1 MMRAR
6 GGLSGHHGF
15 IAGLGT
21 AQIISWGSLIYA
33 FPLLATPME
42 ADFGWG
48 RTEIFGLASLALAVA
63 GLAAYPIGRA
73 IDRGHGRWIMAGGSI
88 LASLALLAWAHAP
101 SAWMLAPI
109 FMLVGLAQA
118 MTLYEPG
125 FAVVSRRYGG
135 DARRGITALTLWGG
149 FASTVFVPLTQV
161 LLDRLGWRGTLEVL
175 AAINLALSLP
185 LHLWIIDR
193 QTAAVA
199 GRTASADNGTVH
211 WVLRQPAFW
220 GLMVAFTLY
229 YALFSGISFHMYPL
243 LAERGLSTASVVMV
257 MTLIGPAQVAGRI
270 IVAAV
275 AERAPIRQVGIAT
288 ILALPLALGLL
299 LLPLTGMAMFL
310 LFAVIYGAANGIM
323 TIIRGAAVPEM
334 LTPRAY
340 GAVNGLLSLPGSVCK
355 ALAPMLVALLWDLSG
370 SYRPVLWLG
379 IITCLPLLAGFL
391 LAAFTRPRDHNSPP
405 P

>member
-1 MMRAR
+1 MMVQ
-6 GGLSGHHGF
+6 GWVMSGHRGF
-15 IAGLGT
+15 IAGLGM

-33 FPLLATPME
+33 FPVLATPMGAE
-42 ADFGWG
+42 FGWG
-48 RTEIFGLASLALAVA
+48 RTEIFGLASLALAIA
-63 GLAAYPIGRA
+63 GLAAYPVGRA

-88 LASLALLAWAHAP
+88 LASLALLAWALAGTG
-101 SAWMLAPI
+101 WMLPPI

-125 FAVVSRRYGG
+125 FAVVSRRYGT

-149 FASTVFVPLTQV
+149 FASTVFVPLTQF
-161 LLDRLGWRGTLEVL
+161 LLDRLDWRGTLEVL
-175 AAINLALSLP
+175 AFINLALSLP
-185 LHLWIIDR
+185 LHLWVIDR
-193 QTAAVA
+193 QMAVLPRKA
-199 GRTASADNGTVH
+199 TSPDDGIVH

-220 GLMVAFTLY
+220 GLMAAFTLY

-243 LAERGLSTASVVMV
+243 LGERGLPTASVVMI

-275 AERAPIRQVGIAT
+275 AERAPIRQVGIGT
-288 ILALPLALGLL
+288 ILALPLAMALL
-299 LLPLTGMAMFL
+299 LLPLTGMATLL
-310 LFAVIYGAANGIM
+310 LFALIYGAANGIM

-379 IITCLPLLAGFL
+379 IIVCSPILAGFL
-391 LAAFTRPRDHNSPP
+391 LAAFRPPDRSSPLP
-405 P
+405 

>member
-1 MMRAR
+1 MTER
-6 GGLSGHHGF
+6 GALSGNRGF
-15 IAGLGT
+15 ITGLGM
-21 AQIISWGSLIYA
+21 AQVISWGSLIYA
-33 FPLLATPME
+33 FPLLATPMGAE
-42 ADFGWG
+42 FGWG

-63 GLAAYPIGRA
+63 GLAAYPVGRA

-88 LASLALLAWAHAP
+88 LGALALLAWAQAG
-101 SAWMLAPI
+101 AGWMLPLI
-109 FMLVGLAQA
+109 FLLVGLAQA

-125 FAVVSRRYGG
+125 FAVVSRRYGT

-149 FASTVFVPLTQV
+149 FASTVFVPLTQF

-193 QTAAVA
+193 QTAVVTHKVA
-199 GRTASADNGTVH
+199 SSDDGTVH

-220 GLMVAFTLY
+220 GLTAAFTLY
-229 YALFSGISFHMYPL
+229 YALFSGISVHMYPL
-243 LAERGLSTASVVMV
+243 LGERGLPTASVVMV
-257 MTLIGPAQVAGRI
+257 MTLIGPAQVAGRM

-275 AERAPIRQVGIAT
+275 AERAPIRLLGIGA
-288 ILALPLALGLL
+288 ILALPFAMALL
-299 LLPLTGMAMFL
+299 LLPLTGMAVL
-310 LFAVIYGAANGIM
+310 TLFAVIYGAANGIM

-334 LTPRAY
+334 LTPHAY
-340 GAVNGLLSLPGSVCK
+340 GAINGLMSLPGSVCK
-355 ALAPMLVALLWDLSG
+355 AFAPMSVALLWDLSG

-379 IITCLPLLAGFL
+379 IFICVPILAGFL
-391 LAAFTRPRDHNSPP
+391 LAAFMPAPDRSSPP